1 VPFWKSIDA
10 GKLRV
15 RKLKAASDP
24 CITWHVAATNRQSDT
39 FAQKKT
45 KAQEAKADRKS
56 IIAAKVP
63 NALILR

>member
-1 VPFWKSIDA
+1 MPFWKSIDA

-15 RKLKAASDP
+15 RKMKAASDT

-45 KAQEAKADRKS
+45 KAQEAREGRKS
-56 IIAAKVP
+56 IIAATVP
-63 NALILR
+63 NALILK